1 VEFSGAY
8 QGLTALAIIFRP
20 VNLLCKIQQ
29 IAKGYDDEILFMDLG
44 LEIHKGDRID
54 LAGTIQL

>member
-1 VEFSGAY
+1 M
-8 QGLTALAIIFRP
+8 IFRP